1 MATGKNDDQLEI
13 LPKVEAMKRK
23 VLRQRENISEPK
35 NPEKRTDFDIPE
47 EYTRYLDEHFL
58 RVDTGSDDPERILI
72 FVTDRGLMD
81 MKKYRH
87 YCSDGTFK
95 SRPKIF
101 HQILMIHVCINET
114 QAAPRYVFLFFNKIF
129 IKYKPVFWF
138 VLFLLILKYF

>member
-1 MATGKNDDQLEI
+1 MATGKNDDQLEN

-23 VLRQRENISEPK
+23 VLRHRENISEPK

-87 YCSDGTFK
+87 YCSDGTFFK
-95 SRPKIF
+95 LDFPLSS
-101 HQILMIHVCINET
+101 
-114 QAAPRYVFLFFNKIF
+114 
-129 IKYKPVFWF
+129 
-138 VLFLLILKYF
+138 